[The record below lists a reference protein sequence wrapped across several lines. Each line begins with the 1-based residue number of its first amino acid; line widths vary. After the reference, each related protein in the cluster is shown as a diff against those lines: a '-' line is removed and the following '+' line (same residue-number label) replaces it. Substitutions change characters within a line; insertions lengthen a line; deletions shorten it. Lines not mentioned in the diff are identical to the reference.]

1 MVCIISNSFFFYCE
15 HNINATTLNITYLY
29 ITLTISELYFHFQL
43 TLHLNE
49 QKIEKRVIYHLSLST
64 HHAKNKLNIKKR
76 KTTPKKKKK
85 KRSAK
90 KLSFSLLKRFTL

>member
-29 ITLTISELYFHFQL
+29 ITVTISELYFHFQL

-64 HHAKNKLNIKKR
+64 HPVKYKNKLNIKKR
-76 KTTPKKKKK
+76 KTTPKKKEKK
-85 KRSAK
+85 EALK
-90 KLSFSLLKRFTL
+90 SFRFHS